1 MTFLIGVDGLG
12 KMEELPIGDSV
23 SEVFTGNVD
32 GVELLSF
39 LDFALDFVLFSKR
52 PEFLSKVKSYF
63 SVGATNFGT
72 LFVHGDEVF
81 SRFLVGRWLE
91 LLPSTDD

>member
-1 MTFLIGVDGLG
+1 
-12 KMEELPIGDSV
+12 MEELPIGDAV
-23 SEVFTGNVD
+23 SELFTGDVD

-52 PEFLSKVKSYF
+52 SEFLSKGKGYF
-63 SVGATNFGT
+63 RVGATYFGP
-72 LFVHGDEVF
+72 LFVHGYEVF
-81 SRFLVGRWLE
+81 SRFHVRWWLE